1 MTWLERLAG
10 RHGYSVDVIRT
21 LHKVYGYE
29 LEPVLHALKSPGR
42 FYHLR
47 VNTLKTSRGKV
58 LDSLREKGVEAEPH
72 PLLPDTIRIPIE
84 GPNTLPEAEK
94 TIVVDKFT
102 AESALMGANVY
113 VPGVKDCR
121 GLRRGDLVAVADE
134 VGEVVAV
141 GVSKMSEKEVLS
153 RRKGLVVE
161 NTHPLY
167 SLPPVR
173 ELSEYRN
180 GLVYPQSCPSILAVH
195 VLNPKPGETLVDLTC
210 APGGKLSHAY
220 QLMRGEG
227 EIIGVDRSR
236 KKIAQTRRTLSRL
249 GFHRVKLL
257 SADSRYLDVDY
268 GWIRADKCIVD
279 PPCSALGVMPKLYEQ
294 KTRGQIL
301 SLADY
306 QRQFLKVA
314 AKIVRSGGRIL
325 YSVCTMTIE
334 ECEENARFAVEKL
347 GLRLERGGPFLG
359 SHGIVRE
366 LWGAEETQR
375 FHPHL
380 HDAGYYIALFRKP

>member
-84 GPNTLPEAEK
+84 GPNTLPETEK

-134 VGEVVAV
+134 V
-141 GVSKMSEKEVLS
+141 
-153 RRKGLVVE
+153 
-161 NTHPLY
+161 
-167 SLPPVR
+167 
-173 ELSEYRN
+173 
-180 GLVYPQSCPSILAVH
+180 
-195 VLNPKPGETLVDLTC
+195 
-210 APGGKLSHAY
+210 
-220 QLMRGEG
+220 
-227 EIIGVDRSR
+227 
-236 KKIAQTRRTLSRL
+236 
-249 GFHRVKLL
+249 
-257 SADSRYLDVDY
+257 
-268 GWIRADKCIVD
+268 
-279 PPCSALGVMPKLYEQ
+279 CSAAELVMGQADESIPVVIIKGYKQKSQISSIKELQYKDEQ
-294 KTRGQIL
+294 
-301 SLADY
+301 
-306 QRQFLKVA
+306 
-314 AKIVRSGGRIL
+314 
-325 YSVCTMTIE
+325 
-334 ECEENARFAVEKL
+334 
-347 GLRLERGGPFLG
+347 RLF
-359 SHGIVRE
+359 
-366 LWGAEETQR
+366 Q
-375 FHPHL
+375 
-380 HDAGYYIALFRKP
+380 